1 MCRVHTSGPAAQR
14 HFRTSGGGII
24 VHQSYPEHVVRCV
37 MAIRRRKAGESQY
50 RDRSGEW
57 A

>member
-1 MCRVHTSGPAAQR
+1 MCLVHTSGPAPKR
-14 HFRTSGGGII
+14 HFDVPGVGVI
-24 VHQSYPEHVVRCV
+24 VHQSFPEHVALCCA
-37 MAIRRRKAGESQY
+37 AIRARRANESQY